1 MEVNGIAVPV
11 GLVLDST
18 GLAYFPTQG
27 NGAGQRQYRFWSA
40 LLGMVSNR
48 KFLYPSHQEHRINR
62 LGVRFEIVSV
72 QVIDLLPF
80 V

>member
-27 NGAGQRQYRFWSA
+27 NGNGVGQRQYRFWSA
-40 LLGMVSNR
+40 LLGMVRNI
-48 KFLYPSHQEHRINR
+48 FLPQ
-62 LGVRFEIVSV
+62 
-72 QVIDLLPF
+72 P
-80 V
+80 

>member
-27 NGAGQRQYRFWSA
+27 NGVGQRQYRFWSA
-40 LLGMVSNR
+40 LLGMVRNI
-48 KFLYPSHQEHRINR
+48 FLPQ
-62 LGVRFEIVSV
+62 
-72 QVIDLLPF
+72 P
-80 V
+80 